1 MNHSHV
7 PLTIMLAFSHVVSD
21 GSRHGHNG
29 SFQSCT
35 STFGPSASL
44 KSSVKDPIRSSGR
57 KHVTF
62 KETDRLRKSA
72 CSHPAAMLGKSGSGA
87 NSLSPDTGGT
97 LCNLAGPLQKQPI
110 NAFAGVINPK
120 EHSLHSEMNIP
131 VSIDN
136 SNLNVDSP
144 KYTSSAGYSHS
155 KGTIK
160 EIPARYNYADEHM
173 RDSPRLTTF
182 TSAASSQQSFQ
193 NHSHPHNALYNG
205 EDNIPSPMPRES
217 PSEWRTA
224 PGMLARE
231 NPCAQSQK
239 TYIPMSAARDLLKP
253 QSRNSLCRS
262 PSPHVQQNS
271 FMLAGDTS
279 SSAFSR
285 SYHRINDPIQ
295 ETSNVNSF
303 TNEMNRGQYG
313 SSKDNLSVN
322 QSNSLTSTFNHC
334 LPSSLM
340 EAPAPR
346 LPLRETKAFNGSI
359 LLEHSLQ
366 EKDPAKYPVNPSHG
380 KIDLPDHMTACPY
393 DWTNH
398 SIANTDD
405 LDDQRST
412 TTSGSYTVDNEDDYL
427 ALEFKPKDVVV

>member
-1 MNHSHV
+1 
-7 PLTIMLAFSHVVSD
+7 MLAFWHVVSD
-21 GSRHGHNG
+21 GSRHGHNA

-44 KSSVKDPIRSSGR
+44 KSSVKDPIRSSAR

-62 KETDRLRKSA
+62 KETGRLRNSA
-72 CSHPAAMLGKSGSGA
+72 CSHSAAMLAKSGPSG
-87 NSLSPDTGGT
+87 NSLSPDTGAT
-97 LCNLAGPLQKQPI
+97 LCHLAGALQKQPI
-110 NAFAGVINPK
+110 NAFTGVISPK

-160 EIPARYNYADEHM
+160 EIASRYNYTDEHM

-182 TSAASSQQSFQ
+182 ASAALPQQSFQ
-193 NHSHPHNALYNG
+193 KHSHPPNALYNG

-224 PGMLARE
+224 PGMLAPE
-231 NPCAQSQK
+231 NPCGQTQK
-239 TYIPMSAARDLLKP
+239 KYIPMSAARDLLKP
-253 QSRNSLCRS
+253 QSRNSQRRS
-262 PSPHVQQNS
+262 PSPHVQQKS
-271 FMLAGDTS
+271 FMLTGDTS
-279 SSAFSR
+279 SSAFST
-285 SYHRINDPIQ
+285 SYHRNTDPIQ

-303 TNEMNRGQYG
+303 TDEINRGQYS
-313 SSKDNLSVN
+313 SSKDSLNVN
-322 QSNSLTSTFNHC
+322 QSTSLTSTFNHC
-334 LPSSLM
+334 RPSSPM

-346 LPLRETKAFNGSI
+346 LPLREAKAFNGPV

-366 EKDPAKYPVNPSHG
+366 DKAPAKYPVNPSPSQ
-380 KIDLPDHMTACPY
+380 IDLPEHMTAFPY

-398 SIANTDD
+398 SIVTTDD